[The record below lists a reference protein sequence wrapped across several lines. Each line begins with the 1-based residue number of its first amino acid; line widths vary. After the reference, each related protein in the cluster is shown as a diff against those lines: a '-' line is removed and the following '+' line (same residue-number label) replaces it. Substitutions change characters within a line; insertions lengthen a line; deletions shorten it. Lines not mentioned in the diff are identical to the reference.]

1 MGFSLPRFNNVIGKS
16 FTCVYTK
23 SQQRMLNVLKQ
34 EALVLER
41 ERGARCTA
49 AERYVPSAPRALGPP
64 WLLRVAQET
73 AASSKNC
80 P

>member
-1 MGFSLPRFNNVIGKS
+1 MGFNLPRFDTVTGKS

-64 WLLRVAQET
+64 WLRVAQET